1 MVQKQE
7 HSEKMECSCFCC
19 GTEGELC
26 VNREPK
32 TQVEFERALRQT
44 SNEETSMIFSYWY
57 SAEPKGKR

>member
-1 MVQKQE
+1 
-7 HSEKMECSCFCC
+7 MECFCFCC

-32 TQVEFERALRQT
+32 TQVEFERVLRQT